1 MDNKPGMNE
10 DRWCGPLRKRVVVE
24 LLSSACFMTRLAKK
38 ILVILPVIILNF
50 LYLKAHNN
58 DYRHLGS
65 KRLMLLIL
73 TLVLLYGVIL
83 ISVIL
88 WRQRTVFRMC
98 VQSSFL
104 VYIFMVLTL
113 TGYFILF
120 REISTH
126 GWWTNMQW
134 RIQHKDHVN
143 LIPFQ
148 VFKIYEVTD
157 KQILGNFIM
166 LLPMGIFLPI
176 LFRKMDN
183 LLLVFLAALMTSTL
197 IEFLQLAT
205 KFRSADVDDIIL
217 NTAGAVL
224 GFLFYRMSA
233 SFKPRAALDT

>member
-1 MDNKPGMNE
+1 
-10 DRWCGPLRKRVVVE
+10 
-24 LLSSACFMTRLAKK
+24 
-38 ILVILPVIILNF
+38 
-50 LYLKAHNN
+50 
-58 DYRHLGS
+58 
-65 KRLMLLIL
+65 
-73 TLVLLYGVIL
+73 
-83 ISVIL
+83 
-88 WRQRTVFRMC
+88 
-98 VQSSFL
+98 
-104 VYIFMVLTL
+104 
-113 TGYFILF
+113 
-120 REISTH
+120 
-126 GWWTNMQW
+126 MQW

>member
-1 MDNKPGMNE
+1 
-10 DRWCGPLRKRVVVE
+10 
-24 LLSSACFMTRLAKK
+24 
-38 ILVILPVIILNF
+38 
-50 LYLKAHNN
+50 
-58 DYRHLGS
+58 
-65 KRLMLLIL
+65 
-73 TLVLLYGVIL
+73 
-83 ISVIL
+83 
-88 WRQRTVFRMC
+88 
-98 VQSSFL
+98 
-104 VYIFMVLTL
+104 MVLTL